1 MEGRMK
7 IDGTAFGSI
16 TIGGKTYEHDVVIRL
31 DDGVVKRKKK
41 LSKQVYGTSHTVS
54 EDEARFVYEKGC
66 KELVFGTG
74 QYGQAAL
81 SPEAAAFF
89 KDKGCKVVAQPT
101 PDAIETFNACK
112 KPKVG
117 LFHVTC

>member
-16 TIGGKTYEHDVVIRL
+16 TIGGKIYEHDVVIRL

-41 LSKQVYGTSHTVS
+41 LSKRVYGTSHTVS
-54 EDEARFVYEKGC
+54 EDEAKFVYEKGC

-74 QYGQAAL
+74 QDGQAAL
-81 SPEAAAFF
+81 SPEAMAFF
-89 KDKGCKVVAQPT
+89 EDKGCKVVAEPT